1 MQAVKGDQNVKND
14 VTDDKFFF
22 FLNEK
27 KITLDSVDP
36 TMTLNDFIRGQ
47 RTFKSLYFEFFT
59 TNNRHCSGLKGNKEE
74 LRWRWMWRVHSQS
87 SILWYDEENR
97 RVSSNRHPP
106 ITFYVNVT
114 LKLQYYVGQFLLE
127 TPR

>member
-74 LRWRWMWRVHSQS
+74 LR
-87 SILWYDEENR
+87 
-97 RVSSNRHPP
+97 
-106 ITFYVNVT
+106 
-114 LKLQYYVGQFLLE
+114 
-127 TPR
+127 

>member
-1 MQAVKGDQNVKND
+1 VQQRAVQIVPTSQVVQQVPKSTQMQAVKGDQNVKND

-47 RTFKSLYFEFFT
+47 RTFKSLYF
-59 TNNRHCSGLKGNKEE
+59 
-74 LRWRWMWRVHSQS
+74 
-87 SILWYDEENR
+87 
-97 RVSSNRHPP
+97 
-106 ITFYVNVT
+106 
-114 LKLQYYVGQFLLE
+114 
-127 TPR
+127 

>member
-1 MQAVKGDQNVKND
+1 MQPLVQQRAVQIVPTSQIVQQVLKSTQMQAVKGDQNVKND

-47 RTFKSLYFEFFT
+47 RTFKSLYF
-59 TNNRHCSGLKGNKEE
+59 
-74 LRWRWMWRVHSQS
+74 W
-87 SILWYDEENR
+87 IL
-97 RVSSNRHPP
+97 
-106 ITFYVNVT
+106 
-114 LKLQYYVGQFLLE
+114 
-127 TPR
+127 